1 MEGRASREPARF
13 AEAPSEAEGE
23 AEGSSRA
30 GTPGAPPQE
39 AAVQLTPEG
48 FLRLDGSC
56 VAPAP
61 PILDAESRRF
71 NRLDAVWL
79 TIWLLFLA
87 GLAVLPPRLEWH
99 KQLILLA
106 IGIVQL
112 LETKLISLLPKRGV
126 FYVVLLKIL
135 LATVLIAHTGEV
147 GINSSYYPI
156 YYLPVVTAALY
167 CGPWLT
173 LLWTLLASA
182 AYCSYLYPAMQ
193 EYELTPEALG
203 YLALRIMFFF
213 LAAMVVNRFSQQSQH
228 QTQSYRELAERLA
241 ETNRRL
247 EQAQAEARRSERL
260 AALGQLSA
268 GLAHEIRNPL
278 GVIKGSAE
286 MLTQKLQ
293 ASDELARELAGY
305 ISTEVNR
312 LGALVTE
319 FLDFARPLH
328 AEPHPAN
335 LIALLDRVLQIVADR
350 FNGKQFAGKQ
360 ETGKPVRVERHYASG
375 LPPVPLDE
383 SLCEQAFLNLVQNA
397 YEAMQDDDHG
407 GTLRVSVQ
415 PATQYDREG
424 VELRL
429 ADTGPGVPDELR
441 EEIFNPFVTTK
452 KTGVG
457 LGLSIV
463 SKIVDGHHGSI
474 HVENVPGGGAVF
486 TLFFPLEEAMRT
498 ANSERRTANDQR
510 PTTND

>member
-1 MEGRASREPARF
+1 M
-13 AEAPSEAEGE
+13 
-23 AEGSSRA
+23 
-30 GTPGAPPQE
+30 
-39 AAVQLTPEG
+39 
-48 FLRLDGSC
+48 DGSC
-56 VAPAP
+56 VAPTP
-61 PILDAESRRF
+61 PILDADSRRF
-71 NRLDAVWL
+71 NRLDAAWL

-87 GLAVLPPRLEWH
+87 GLAMLPPRLEWH
-99 KQLILLA
+99 KQLIILA
-106 IGIVQL
+106 IGIVQV
-112 LETKLISLLPKRGV
+112 LETRLISWLPKRGV
-126 FYVVLLKIL
+126 SYVILLKIL
-135 LATVLIAHTGEV
+135 LATVLIDHTGEV

-156 YYLPVVTAALY
+156 YYLPIVTAALY
-167 CGPWLT
+167 CGPWMT
-173 LLWTLLASA
+173 LLWTLFASA
-182 AYCSYLYPAMQ
+182 AYCSYLYPALQ
-193 EYELTPEALG
+193 EYELTPEAFG

-213 LAAMVVNRFSQQSQH
+213 LAAMVVNRFAQQSKH
-228 QTQSYRELAERLA
+228 QTQLYRELAERLA

-278 GVIKGSAE
+278 GVIRGSAE

-312 LGALVTE
+312 LSALVTE

-328 AEPHPAN
+328 AEPHPAD
-335 LIALLDRVLQIVADR
+335 LIALLDRVLQIVAGR
-350 FNGKQFAGKQ
+350 FAAKQA
-360 ETGKPVRVERHYASG
+360 TGKSVRVERHYASG
-375 LPPVPLDE
+375 LPSVPLDE

-397 YEAMQDDDHG
+397 YEAMQDQDEKHG
-407 GTLRVSVQ
+407 GTLRVEVQ
-415 PATQYDREG
+415 PATQNDREG

-474 HVENVPGGGAVF
+474 RVEEGPQGGASF
-486 TLFFPLEEAMRT
+486 IIFFPLDQSSAQQTDSWPRT
-498 ANSERRTANDQR
+498 AGRTGEHRGVEQAR
-510 PTTND
+510 

>member
-1 MEGRASREPARF
+1 MRVRARPALHNS
-13 AEAPSEAEGE
+13 A
-23 AEGSSRA
+23 
-30 GTPGAPPQE
+30 TPQEE
-39 AAVQLTPEG
+39 AAVQLTREG
-48 FLRLDGSC
+48 FVRLDGSC

-71 NRLDAVWL
+71 NRQDAAWL
-79 TIWLLFLA
+79 AIWLVFLA
-87 GLAVLPPRLEWH
+87 GLAALPPRLEWH
-99 KQLILLA
+99 KQVILLA

-112 LETKLISLLPKRGV
+112 LETKIISHFPKRGV
-126 FYVVLLKIL
+126 SYVILLKIL
-135 LATVLIAHTGEV
+135 LATVLIDHTGEV

-182 AYCSYLYPAMQ
+182 AYCSYLYPAME
-193 EYELTPEALG
+193 EYELTPEALP

-213 LAAMVVNRFSQQSQH
+213 LAAMVVNRFAQQSLQ
-228 QTQSYRELAERLA
+228 QTRLYRELAERLA

-247 EQAQAEARRSERL
+247 ELAQAEARRSERL

-293 ASDELARELAGY
+293 ASDALARELAGY

-312 LGALVTE
+312 LSDLVTE

-328 AEPHPAN
+328 AEPHPAD

-350 FNGKQFAGKQ
+350 FAGRQSSGTQ
-360 ETGKPVRVERHYASG
+360 EPGKPVRVERHYASG
-375 LPPVPLDE
+375 LPLVPLDE

-397 YEAMQDDDHG
+397 YEAMQEGDHG
-407 GTLRVSVQ
+407 GTLRVDVQ
-415 PATQYDREG
+415 PAIQNDREG

-429 ADTGPGVPDELR
+429 ADTGPGVPEELR

-474 HVENVPGGGAVF
+474 RVENAAGGGAVF
-486 TLFFPLEEAMRT
+486 TLFFPLEEAGEPHAT
-498 ANSERRTANDQR
+498 AELRSAWTGEGAR
-510 PTTND
+510 PHTS